1 VLNELN
7 IAGTAKTPSIHLD
20 PNGLIKIHGRSIPED
35 ANMFFEAVKDWIDDY
50 ALSKPRKSIVDINLE
65 YLNSGTSKFILQIL
79 KKLKDNAGPDQ
90 ILTINWY
97 YEDGD
102 DDIYERGEYF
112 ASILGIKINF
122 IEVE

>member
-1 VLNELN
+1 LLKELN
-7 IAGTAKTPSIHLD
+7 ILGTAKTPSINLD
-20 PNGLIKIHGRSIPED
+20 PNGLIRIHGRSIPED
-35 ANMFFEAVKDWIDDY
+35 ANTFFDAVKEWIDEY
-50 ALSKPRKSIVDINLE
+50 VTSKQRKTIVDINLE

-79 KKLKDNAGPDQ
+79 KKLKDNSAPDQ
-90 ILTINWY
+90 ILTINWH